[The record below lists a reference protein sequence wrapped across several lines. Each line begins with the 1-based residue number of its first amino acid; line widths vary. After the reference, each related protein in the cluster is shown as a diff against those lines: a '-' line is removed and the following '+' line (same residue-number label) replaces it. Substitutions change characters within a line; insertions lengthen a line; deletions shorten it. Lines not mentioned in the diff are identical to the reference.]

1 MAVGLIGKKL
11 GMTRVFAE
19 DGRWIPVTVLEA
31 GPCAVVQR
39 KTTEKDGY
47 EAVQLGYGQR
57 PERRCTKPELGHF
70 GKAGLA
76 PQQVVR
82 EFRVDASS
90 ELKAGDQVLADM
102 FSAGERIDVVGVS
115 KGKGFQ
121 GVQKRHGF
129 AGGPAGHG
137 SNFHRAPGSVGQSAD
152 PAKIVKGKRMPGQMG
167 NKRITTQNLEV
178 VQVDVE
184 KNLMLVRGCVPGRNG
199 GFVLLRKTVKGGK

>member
-1 MAVGLIGKKL
+1 MALGLIGKKL

-19 DGRWIPVTVLEA
+19 DGRWIPVTVVEA

-47 EAVQLGYGQR
+47 EAVQLGYGNR

-70 GKAGLA
+70 EKAGVG

-82 EFRVDASS
+82 EFRVDASVA
-90 ELKAGDQVLADM
+90 LKPGDQVLADV

-129 AGGPAGHG
+129 KGGPAGHG

-184 KNLMLVRGCVPGRNG
+184 KNLMLVRGCIPGSNG
-199 GFVLLRKTVKGGK
+199 GYVLLRKTVKGGE